1 MALDPFVFTVTLPA
15 RPESVALFRE
25 ISAQMSR
32 YIGLGAAEARQ
43 AGEVL
48 NRLLADRIARVGE
61 KGGPISVSFER
72 PLEEDT
78 VSVEIA
84 SADVPGAGD
93 PSEPSMVSTHREG
106 GILRLRLTWEPDGD
120 D

>member
-1 MALDPFVFTVTLPA
+1 MALDPFVFTVTLPP

-32 YIGLGAAEARQ
+32 YIGLGVAEARE

-61 KGGPISVSFER
+61 SGGPISISFER
-72 PLEEDT
+72 PQEEER

-84 SADVPGAGD
+84 SADVPGADD
-93 PSEPSMVSTHREG
+93 PRAPAVISTRRD
-106 GILRLRLTWEPDGD
+106 GILRVRLTWEPDGD
-120 D
+120 E

>member
-1 MALDPFVFTVTLPA
+1 MAVDPFVFTVTLPP

-32 YIGLGAAEARQ
+32 YIGLGAAEAGK

-48 NRLLADRIARVGE
+48 NRLLTERIARVGE
-61 KGGPISVSFER
+61 AGGPISISFER
-72 PLEEDT
+72 PAEVDR

-84 SADVPGAGD
+84 SADVPGGD
-93 PSEPSMVSTHREG
+93 EPAAPTVISTRREDG
-106 GILRLRLTWEPDGD
+106 VLRVRLTWEPHGD
-120 D
+120 E